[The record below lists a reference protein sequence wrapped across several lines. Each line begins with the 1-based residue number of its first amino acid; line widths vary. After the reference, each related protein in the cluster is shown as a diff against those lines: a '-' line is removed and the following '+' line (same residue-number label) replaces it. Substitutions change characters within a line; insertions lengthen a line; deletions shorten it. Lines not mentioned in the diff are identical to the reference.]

1 MSQQHIDLWRQAA
14 DAFDQRYNA
23 IGDDQW
29 QQATPCTEWQVR
41 QLVDHAVGVQQSLGG
56 NTVGADIEEG
66 ADWPATRDAI
76 DAALATEGAL
86 DGTTEHPAFGEVP
99 KAMMIGIGTSDLLLH
114 TWDLARAIGADEA
127 LPAEAVSACYAGLQQ
142 LPEEVRLAPG
152 RFGSPIEPP
161 ADADEQTRLLLFSG
175 RQV

>member
-66 ADWPATRDAI
+66 PTGRPPATPSTPRWRPR
-76 DAALATEGAL
+76 ALST
-86 DGTTEHPAFGEVP
+86 
-99 KAMMIGIGTSDLLLH
+99 
-114 TWDLARAIGADEA
+114 AR
-127 LPAEAVSACYAGLQQ
+127 PSTRRSARC
-142 LPEEVRLAPG
+142 PR
-152 RFGSPIEPP
+152 R
-161 ADADEQTRLLLFSG
+161 
-175 RQV
+175 